1 MRITARFAPKKI
13 EIAGSHDALFVS
25 PQSKDEFGQAA
36 STLLLKPIGPKETA
50 EVWGVSEEWFDF
62 EDNPIK
68 ALHDNRLMAVSIE
81 TVRSDPAGIARFVNE
96 NPFLAFFIML
106 AGSVCGLFILF
117 AIVVGTIS
125 QFSMEFKSKI
135 TTKDEAAKMQKFLDY
150 LRTHH
155 PEKLA

>member
-1 MRITARFAPKKI
+1 
-13 EIAGSHDALFVS
+13 
-25 PQSKDEFGQAA
+25 
-36 STLLLKPIGPKETA
+36 
-50 EVWGVSEEWFDF
+50 
-62 EDNPIK
+62 
-68 ALHDNRLMAVSIE
+68 
-81 TVRSDPAGIARFVNE
+81 
-96 NPFLAFFIML
+96 ML

-125 QFSMEFKSKI
+125 QFSTEFKSKI